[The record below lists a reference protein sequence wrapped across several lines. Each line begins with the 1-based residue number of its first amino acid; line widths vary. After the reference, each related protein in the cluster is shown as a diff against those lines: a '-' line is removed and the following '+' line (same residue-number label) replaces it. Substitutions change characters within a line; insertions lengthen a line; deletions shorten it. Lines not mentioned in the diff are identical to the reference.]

1 MGRKKIWA
9 GSKNE
14 NWLGVNNK
22 YENRQRYINGL
33 ILPVHQRLLRRKCR
47 CCSLASCS
55 LAPSTSRQESQK
67 SALSS
72 PIRRSKGRRQGS
84 SSISLSIIIE
94 TLLWIFPLS
103 SLFCFYFAFMFVLV
117 PPLICC
123 NLHSA
128 TYTLTLPASVHHFP
142 LLDRYYLVLH
152 WIVPISSYN
161 ITTYQMNPPCFISC
175 FSKFDSYPR

>member
-14 NWLGVNNK
+14 NWLGVNNE

-72 PIRRSKGRRQGS
+72 TIRRSKGRRQGS

-94 TLLWIFPLS
+94 MLLWIFPLLSLINRRTFPHDHRSALIGLKARRGLSLS
-103 SLFCFYFAFMFVLV
+103 SSISGALHPFVPQDV
-117 PPLICC
+117 V
-123 NLHSA
+123 
-128 TYTLTLPASVHHFP
+128 T
-142 LLDRYYLVLH
+142 
-152 WIVPISSYN
+152 ISSSSSHRLERLKS
-161 ITTYQMNPPCFISC
+161 I
-175 FSKFDSYPR
+175 R